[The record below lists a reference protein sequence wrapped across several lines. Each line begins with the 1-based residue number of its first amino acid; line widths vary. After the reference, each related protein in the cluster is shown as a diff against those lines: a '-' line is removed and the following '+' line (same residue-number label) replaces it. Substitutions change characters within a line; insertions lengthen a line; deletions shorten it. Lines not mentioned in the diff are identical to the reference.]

1 MATTNLNIR
10 IDENLKKQAEVLF
23 SDLGLNMSSAITVF
37 LKSAVDYNGIPFEIK
52 KTERSVAAGIVHIGI
67 GGVYDEVDAGLSEQ
81 LPVVCQ
87 CLAAGIEFFGDLPP
101 DRIEVDD
108 VPWRCRRSFRYLR
121 RASSC
126 S

>member
-52 KTERSVAAGIVHIGI
+52 KTERNSSVN
-67 GGVYDEVDAGLSEQ
+67 DAEL
-81 LPVVCQ
+81 
-87 CLAAGIEFFGDLPP
+87 LAVSNELITKNKEAYQEL
-101 DRIEVDD
+101 
-108 VPWRCRRSFRYLR
+108 
-121 RASSC
+121 AK
-126 S
+126 

>member
-52 KTERSVAAGIVHIGI
+52 KTERNSAASDAELFSVSNELIAKNKEAYKV
-67 GGVYDEVDAGLSEQ
+67 
-81 LPVVCQ
+81 
-87 CLAAGIEFFGDLPP
+87 LAK
-101 DRIEVDD
+101 
-108 VPWRCRRSFRYLR
+108 
-121 RASSC
+121 
-126 S
+126 

>member
-52 KTERSVAAGIVHIGI
+52 KTERNAAAN
-67 GGVYDEVDAGLSEQ
+67 DAEL
-81 LPVVCQ
+81 
-87 CLAAGIEFFGDLPP
+87 LAVSNELIAKNKEAYKVL
-101 DRIEVDD
+101 
-108 VPWRCRRSFRYLR
+108 
-121 RASSC
+121 AK
-126 S
+126 

>member
-52 KTERSVAAGIVHIGI
+52 KTERSTAVS
-67 GGVYDEVDAGLSEQ
+67 DTEL
-81 LPVVCQ
+81 
-87 CLAAGIEFFGDLPP
+87 LAVSNEMIAKNKEAYMVL
-101 DRIEVDD
+101 
-108 VPWRCRRSFRYLR
+108 
-121 RASSC
+121 AK
-126 S
+126 

>member
-52 KTERSVAAGIVHIGI
+52 KTERNVAAG
-67 GGVYDEVDAGLSEQ
+67 DAELRAVSNE
-81 LPVVCQ
+81 LIAKNKEAYKV
-87 CLAAGIEFFGDLPP
+87 LAK
-101 DRIEVDD
+101 
-108 VPWRCRRSFRYLR
+108 
-121 RASSC
+121 
-126 S
+126 

>member
-52 KTERSVAAGIVHIGI
+52 KTERNVTVS
-67 GGVYDEVDAGLSEQ
+67 DAEL
-81 LPVVCQ
+81 
-87 CLAAGIEFFGDLPP
+87 LAVSNRLIAKNKEAYKVL
-101 DRIEVDD
+101 
-108 VPWRCRRSFRYLR
+108 
-121 RASSC
+121 AK
-126 S
+126 

>member
-52 KTERSVAAGIVHIGI
+52 KTERNAVASDAELLSVSNELIAKNKEAYKV
-67 GGVYDEVDAGLSEQ
+67 
-81 LPVVCQ
+81 
-87 CLAAGIEFFGDLPP
+87 LAK
-101 DRIEVDD
+101 
-108 VPWRCRRSFRYLR
+108 
-121 RASSC
+121 
-126 S
+126 

>member
-52 KTERSVAAGIVHIGI
+52 KTPRNAAVS
-67 GGVYDEVDAGLSEQ
+67 DAEL
-81 LPVVCQ
+81 
-87 CLAAGIEFFGDLPP
+87 LAVSKELIAKNKEAYKAL
-101 DRIEVDD
+101 
-108 VPWRCRRSFRYLR
+108 
-121 RASSC
+121 AK
-126 S
+126 